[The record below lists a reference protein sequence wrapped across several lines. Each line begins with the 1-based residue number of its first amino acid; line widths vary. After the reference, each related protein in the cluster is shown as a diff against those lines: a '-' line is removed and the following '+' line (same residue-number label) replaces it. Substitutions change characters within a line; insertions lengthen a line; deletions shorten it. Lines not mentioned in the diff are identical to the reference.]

1 MHEFTLLPSKTF
13 PTNILRAL
21 MSINAIIT
29 IRTHL
34 TMLIGATK
42 LFLAIISQR
51 PELRGSQIMIVR
63 ILAVGFRAFQG
74 IEIEHVTCPG

>member
-1 MHEFTLLPSKTF
+1 
-13 PTNILRAL
+13 
-21 MSINAIIT
+21 
-29 IRTHL
+29 
-34 TMLIGATK
+34 MLIGATK